1 MVEGG
6 AELGRTFEPLDLA
19 VHGRRTNAERIG
31 DPMPEK
37 IVKVWPIAVI
47 LFRQSEGMCQF
58 ADIAIHGE
66 GGTIP
71 VM

>member
-6 AELGRTFEPLDLA
+6 AELGRTFDPLDLA
-19 VHGRRTNAERIG
+19 EHGRRTNAERIG

-37 IVKVWPIAVI
+37 IVNVWLITVPI
-47 LFRQSEGMCQF
+47 FRQSEGMSQF